1 MILDQTPTPNITDD
15 LVAEVSEIMESV
27 EMNSTMAREI
37 LESGAKVALLLTAT
51 PSSEQ
56 IAEIRSEMTKAAEHV
71 VDAAAFQ
78 PECGTLR
85 TNVESYQDPQNQEI
99 SRMAAEEFLDLLEV
113 VENPARGH
121 EIINDDTQAEKYAEK
136 IAKVLNWFKLKTSK
150 SKETKKWIQLLIV
163 IFSIRSKKEK
173 PFPFQ

>member
-56 IAEIRSEMTKAAEHV
+56 IDEIRSEMTKAAEHV